1 MLALCF
7 LFLCW
12 FMGDHYSAP
21 TAVAPLPHYWH
32 VECDHCEESHFVPL
46 TYDEWGQDVE
56 WVEWTCPHPQCGL
69 HQWCWTDE
77 LGRVWLDIAPHGLVR
92 IRPIIVKLTP
102 PGSRRRARR

>member
-1 MLALCF
+1 MVALCF
-7 LFLCW
+7 LFLFW

-32 VECDHCEESHFVPL
+32 VECDDCEESHFVPL

-56 WVEWTCPHPQCGL
+56 WVEWTCPNPQCGL